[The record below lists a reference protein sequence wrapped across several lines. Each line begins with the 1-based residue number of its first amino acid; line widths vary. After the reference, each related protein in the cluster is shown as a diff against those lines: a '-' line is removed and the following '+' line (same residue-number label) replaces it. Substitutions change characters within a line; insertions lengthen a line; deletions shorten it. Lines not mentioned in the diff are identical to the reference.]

1 MVDPMLE
8 PRRLTDSEKQ
18 FVCSML
24 TLDSGAWATIGVSHL
39 KSFRSGTDFEGSN
52 DSNGIVIQQSSSD
65 QDREC
70 APQSEE
76 LLRLVESCKTHFW
89 SDGAESWFQR
99 LSEANFINAP
109 ELKGIAKRLQAWF
122 STRAKIVE
130 LANSMGKKSLAS
142 KMKNMATMSAS
153 EIAAVKMEIAKYR
166 SRWFVGGYRK
176 QAVRIRS
183 LQPEVYA
190 LDPDWFDELIV
201 NRP

>member
-1 MVDPMLE
+1 MLE

-76 LLRLVESCKTHFW
+76 LLRLVESCRTHFW

-166 SRWFVGGYRK
+166 SRWFIGGYRK

>member
-1 MVDPMLE
+1 MLE
-8 PRRLTDSEKQ
+8 PKRLTDSEKQ

-39 KSFRSGTDFEGSN
+39 KSFRSGTDLEGSN
-52 DSNGIVIQQSSSD
+52 DSIGIVIQQSSSD
-65 QDREC
+65 QDRAC

-76 LLRLVESCKTHFW
+76 LLRLIESCKTHFW
-89 SDGAESWFQR
+89 SDDAESWFQR

-190 LDPDWFDELIV
+190 LDAEWFDELIA